1 MDKEQMRVAV
11 MNQLDRPMEKIL
23 AILDDRPTLAE
34 QRARVTFGER
44 CLWGASIIM
53 SALGVPDD
61 RQANSAVGVSWW
73 MLFDLVE
80 ATRARWPA
88 DERAEWDIDRYQRRQ
103 AVWDE
108 VANKLS
114 LQGVTYSGKPFAE
127 AVQRSTDEPPRQK
140 FAFDIRYGAE
150 KGRLDVRD
158 PFTGEWHDIAAS
170 AAPWTWRSIA
180 KNNWLREKGGPA

>member
-1 MDKEQMRVAV
+1 MRVAV

-34 QRARVTFGER
+34 QRARVTYGER

-53 SALGVPDD
+53 AVLGIEEE
-61 RQANSAVGVSWW
+61 RHTNSAVGVSWW

-88 DERAEWDIDRYQRRQ
+88 DERAEWDMDRYARRQ

-108 VANKLS
+108 VAGKLG
-114 LQGVTYSGKPFAE
+114 LQGVSFAGKPYMA
-127 AVQRSTDEPPRQK
+127 AVQASTDEPPRQK
-140 FAFDIRYGAE
+140 FPFDIRYGAE

-170 AAPWTWRSIA
+170 AAPFTWRAIA
-180 KNNWLREKGGPA
+180 KDHWLREKASQGDRGR